1 MSSDKTEFKQV
12 PNTQPENGAFDKR
25 PCLIMIEGDFIGTVY
40 ELKKDVTILGRND
53 DVEIVLSD
61 TLISRKH
68 AMIEDH
74 AGIYYYSDL
83 GSTNGCLHN
92 KQDVLKPTRLSEGD
106 KIGLGSSVF
115 KFSFHDNDDS
125 EYHVKMRN
133 MAVKDG
139 LTNIYNK
146 RYFLEMLNKEFEFNR
161 RSGSGLAMILF
172 DIDHFKAVN
181 DNIGHTAGDYALKE
195 LAQLIEKQVRD
206 YDLFARYGGEEF
218 VFLLK
223 GNDLGSAITFAE
235 RVRVIVEQHNFNYCE
250 QEIPLTISLGVIW
263 WSGNGSI
270 SNPEDLIKAADTRL
284 YQAKNSGRN
293 CVRFDSM

>member
-1 MSSDKTEFKQV
+1 MSSDKTEFKQE
-12 PNTQPENGAFDKR
+12 PNIQPENVAVEKR

-40 ELKKDVTILGRND
+40 ELKKDVTILGRSNEA
-53 DVEIVLSD
+53 EIVLSD

-74 AGIYYYSDL
+74 AGIFYYSDL

-106 KIGLGSSVF
+106 KIGLGNSVF

-161 RSGSGLAMILF
+161 RSATGLAMVLF

-181 DNIGHTAGDYALKE
+181 DNMGHTAGDYALKE
-195 LAQLIEKQVRD
+195 LSQLIEKQVRG

-223 GNDLGSAITFAE
+223 GNDINSAITFAE
-235 RVRVIVEQHNFNYCE
+235 RVRIIVEQHNFNYCG

-263 WSGNGSI
+263 WSGNAII
-270 SNPEDLIKAADTRL
+270 SNPENLIEAADKRL